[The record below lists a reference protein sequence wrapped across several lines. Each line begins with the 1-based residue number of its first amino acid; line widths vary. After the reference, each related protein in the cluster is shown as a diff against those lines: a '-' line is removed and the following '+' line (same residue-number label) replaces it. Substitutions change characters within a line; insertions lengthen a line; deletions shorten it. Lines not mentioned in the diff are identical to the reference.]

1 MKALFIFKFKR
12 NDNDRITALLHLGKL
27 HEKMGKMDE
36 AKECYEDCL
45 ALQTSLTF
53 ISENEIA
60 KTMFRFGSLLL
71 STSEEERALALFQ
84 KALKVQEKSPGTDD
98 HLATLQKIGE
108 IQMQRLLY
116 SEALDTLKETIRLW
130 SDGHEEESADCNR
143 NVGVIYAASDDYM
156 KAEPYLKEAVKLYKK
171 SGVDDERLSSSYHHY
186 AQALLMISSFSLA
199 REHVLV
205 GELYQCW
212 EWI

>member
-1 MKALFIFKFKR
+1 MHGLSKFLIKKNVALSPEELKSFESDIASSYEVGQIKGP
-12 NDNDRITALLHLGKL
+12 IHL
-27 HEKMGKMDE
+27 
-36 AKECYEDCL
+36 
-45 ALQTSLTF
+45 
-53 ISENEIA
+53 
-60 KTMFRFGSLLL
+60 
-71 STSEEERALALFQ
+71 
-84 KALKVQEKSPGTDD
+84 
-98 HLATLQKIGE
+98 
-108 IQMQRLLY
+108 
-116 SEALDTLKETIRLW
+116 